1 MAAYGAESVV
11 RYACRPVFSLP
22 LFPMTQPFP
31 TVALTAENI
40 ACCADLYLDVFNAP
54 PWNDGWERAAVVERL
69 AAFMAFPAARGMALL
84 VEEAPVAMVLGWKE
98 RWVNGWTFHI
108 KEMCVAGH
116 MQRQGAGSALMRALE
131 DVLRRDE
138 VVSMN
143 LQTLEEAPAFGFY
156 EGLGY
161 RKGRVVMLGKRL

>member
-1 MAAYGAESVV
+1 
-11 RYACRPVFSLP
+11 
-22 LFPMTQPFP
+22 MTQPFA

-40 ACCADLYLDVFNAP
+40 ADCADLYLGVFNAP
-54 PWNDGWERAAVVERL
+54 PWNDGWEHAAVVERL
-69 AAFMAFPAARGMALL
+69 TAFMAFPAARAMGLL
-84 VEEAPVAMVLGWKE
+84 VDEVPVAMVLGWKE

-116 MQRQGAGSALMRALE
+116 LQRQGAGAVLMLALE
-131 DVLRRDE
+131 DALRTE
-138 VVSMN
+138 GGVSVN

-161 RKGRVVMLGKRL
+161 RKGRVVMQGKLL